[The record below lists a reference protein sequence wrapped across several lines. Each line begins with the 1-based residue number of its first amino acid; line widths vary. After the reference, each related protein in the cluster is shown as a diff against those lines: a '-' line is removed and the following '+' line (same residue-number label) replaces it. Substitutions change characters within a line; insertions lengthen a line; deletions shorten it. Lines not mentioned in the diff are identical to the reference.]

1 MIEIKNLCFNYEQTP
16 FFINQDFALKESG
29 LNVIVGPNGS
39 GKTTL
44 LKLLAGIYHP
54 QTVEG
59 LYYTGKNIFYLP
71 QKISYPGGLN
81 TKDYI
86 SSIFYR
92 DAALKWFLSKNEKEQ
107 LDKILEETDLKSKES
122 LSVDKLSAGEL
133 QKTNIAMGLLSGAE
147 IFFLDE
153 PTSNMDLNNQIKTM
167 DMLKKLTIEN
177 NATCIV
183 ILHDLNLASLY
194 GDYYIGINSNHEII
208 SAEKSTFF
216 KKEIMTNIFNIDFEI
231 IKREDKLYVQIG
243 N

>member
-54 QTVEG
+54 QTAEG

-71 QKISYPGGLN
+71 QKISYPRGLN

>member
-1 MIEIKNLCFNYEQTP
+1 M
-16 FFINQDFALKESG
+16 
-29 LNVIVGPNGS
+29 
-39 GKTTL
+39 
-44 LKLLAGIYHP
+44 
-54 QTVEG
+54 
-59 LYYTGKNIFYLP
+59 
-71 QKISYPGGLN
+71 
-81 TKDYI
+81 
-86 SSIFYR
+86 
-92 DAALKWFLSKNEKEQ
+92 
-107 LDKILEETDLKSKES
+107 KSKES

-167 DMLKKLTIEN
+167 DMLKKLTLEN